1 MTSYVTT
8 VRAQETDL
16 WKGKQRLI
24 GRLDIELT
32 ERCNNNCAHCYI
44 NLPATDEVARKREMS
59 TRQVQGIVL
68 EASTLGAL
76 SVRFTGGEPMLRPDF
91 EELYIFARRLGLA
104 VLIFTNATLVTPRL
118 ADLFA
123 RVPPRE
129 KIEITVY
136 GMTRGAYEATSR
148 KRGSFDA
155 AWAGMQ
161 LLTERGVPFVVKGAL
176 LPRSVEEIDRFEAWA
191 ATVPAMEKS
200 PSYAMFFDLRTR
212 RDSER
217 KNAHIR
223 KLRLSPEEGM
233 RILTRHPDAYRRSV
247 REFCQKFLSAPGD
260 KLFTCG
266 SGVGGACVD
275 AYGILQPCMLLRHPA
290 TVYDLAR
297 GSLRDAMTRFFPEL
311 RETRAKNAEYLAR
324 CARCF
329 LKSLCEQCPAQSWME
344 HGTLD
349 TPVQYHCDIA
359 HAQARWM
366 GLLGQNEQAW
376 DVADWAARVAL
387 L

>member
-1 MTSYVTT
+1 
-8 VRAQETDL
+8 
-16 WKGKQRLI
+16 
-24 GRLDIELT
+24 
-32 ERCNNNCAHCYI
+32 
-44 NLPATDEVARKREMS
+44 
-59 TRQVQGIVL
+59 VQGIVL

-129 KIEITVY
+129 KIEITDY